1 MIKTPD
7 FSEITSFVRNEA
19 RINLVSILSFNQIK
33 YSRCRH
39 DWEIRGNSLQAEKY
53 TKETDI

>member
-19 RINLVSILSFNQIK
+19 RINIVSFNQIK
-33 YSRCRH
+33 YSRCHH
-39 DWEIRGNSLQAEKY
+39 DWKIRGTSLQAEKY

>member
-7 FSEITSFVRNEA
+7 FSAITNFVRNEA
-19 RINLVSILSFNQIK
+19 RINIVSILSFNQIK
-33 YSRCRH
+33 HSRCRH